1 MEIHIELNSGYVVK
15 FNLYLSKKE
24 IVMESNENMSETID
38 LSRLFKAVK
47 ADFKGIVVWT
57 IVGLVVALTIAFLF
71 VTPKYSSNVDFL
83 VNQKSEDSQTQY
95 TTQQADLGAINTY
108 KDVLEKSVILNPVLK
123 EQRQENNYK
132 GSLKDLQNAI
142 DISNA
147 QGSQVISVTVT
158 DKNSYVAADIANN
171 IADVFNKKI
180 KKMMKIDNVTI
191 VTKAR
196 ADNQAVSPNK
206 KIYAA
211 VGLLVGFLI
220 GIAIAVFKEFL
231 NNTVQNSDFVTDELG
246 LTNLGRIYHIKK
258 DEHNFRIVHVLNNQG
273 LQGSEGRNKRR
284 V

>member
-1 MEIHIELNSGYVVK
+1 
-15 FNLYLSKKE
+15 
-24 IVMESNENMSETID
+24 MESNENMSETID
-38 LSRLFKAVK
+38 LSRLFKAAK

-95 TTQQADLGAINTY
+95 TKQQADLGAINTY

-196 ADNQAVSPNK
+196 VDNQAVSPNK

-246 LTNLGRIYHIKK
+246 LTNLGQVYHIKK

>member
-57 IVGLVVALTIAFLF
+57 IVGLVVALTIALLF
-71 VTPKYSSNVDFL
+71 VTPKYSSNVDLL

-147 QGSQVISVTVT
+147 QDSQVISVTVT

-246 LTNLGRIYHIKK
+246 LTNLGQIYHIKK

>member
-1 MEIHIELNSGYVVK
+1 M
-15 FNLYLSKKE
+15 
-24 IVMESNENMSETID
+24 
-38 LSRLFKAVK
+38 
-47 ADFKGIVVWT
+47 
-57 IVGLVVALTIAFLF
+57 
-71 VTPKYSSNVDFL
+71 
-83 VNQKSEDSQTQY
+83 
-95 TTQQADLGAINTY
+95 
-108 KDVLEKSVILNPVLK
+108 NPVLK

-147 QGSQVISVTVT
+147 QDSQVISVTVT

-246 LTNLGRIYHIKK
+246 LTNLGQIYHIKK
-258 DEHNFRIVHVLNNQG
+258 DEHNFIIVHVLNNQG